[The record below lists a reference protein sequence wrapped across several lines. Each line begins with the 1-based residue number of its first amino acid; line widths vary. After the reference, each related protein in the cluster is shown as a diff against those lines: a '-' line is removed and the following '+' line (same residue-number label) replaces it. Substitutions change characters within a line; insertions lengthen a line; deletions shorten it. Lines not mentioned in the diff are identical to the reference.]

1 MKHATGVEYLISTPS
16 MERAILENSSN
27 INEHKGHQTE
37 ALSLSH
43 SYCKRHKV
51 KIKYNFLAWDR
62 ETESETLIT
71 ETYIC

>member
-27 INEHKGHQTE
+27 INEHKGHQTA

-43 SYCKRHKV
+43 SYCKRQK
-51 KIKYNFLAWDR
+51 
-62 ETESETLIT
+62 
-71 ETYIC
+71 